1 MEEYRKLNKEPVPIE
16 TVIDEHDE
24 SKDFEPSF
32 WFNNSRHYLSDFVR
46 VHNNPWIFDDFPENI
61 HGMESNEYFN
71 PLFIELIDDE
81 YVNIYE
87 EI

>member
-1 MEEYRKLNKEPVPIE
+1 MERYRKLNKEPVSIE

-24 SKDFEPSF
+24 KRDFEPSF
-32 WFNNSRHYLSDFVR
+32 WFNNSRHYLSEFMR

-71 PLFIELIDDE
+71 PLFIELIGDE

-87 EI
+87 EN